1 MLISSYTFSGESQY
15 TWVTFSTYVP
25 GEVMFLVI
33 IILFVSR
40 NTRVWRS
47 QHMFLVNLRGTIWDV
62 GSIGV
67 KCRMKPSFLWWK
79 RKTLVKS
86 GAYHGLFSKFNWL
99 LSYFLGLWVRKV
111 VLAENKY
118 LNRSMKIST
127 FSKCRF
133 CSNDVIVWN
142 LNIHYDPKISQC
154 KSKFILA
161 SIARSKVTGTEKKH
175 VSYKKLILKVKFK
188 NSELHHSFYLRTI

>member
-1 MLISSYTFSGESQY
+1 MQDETQFSLMEKKNASKIRGLSWPFFQIQ
-15 TWVTFSTYVP
+15 
-25 GEVMFLVI
+25 L
-33 IILFVSR
+33 
-40 NTRVWRS
+40 TR
-47 QHMFLVNLRGTIWDV
+47 
-62 GSIGV
+62 
-67 KCRMKPSFLWWK
+67 
-79 RKTLVKS
+79 
-86 GAYHGLFSKFNWL
+86 L